1 MNCYRIFISEA
12 GGFRDSSKYEYIAEF
27 ANPKAASNYV
37 QYMYCKKDYKGKD
50 IIIKAVDVNG
60 VDPKDGRVDG
70 VITSIGES
78 LNVDEFEF
86 YL

>member
-1 MNCYRIFISEA
+1 MNCYRIFISES
-12 GGFRDSSKYEYIAEF
+12 GGFRDSSKYKYIAEF

-50 IIIKAVDVNG
+50 IIIMAVDVNG

-86 YL
+86 Y